1 MNTFS
6 LKELRD
12 CLIDKNAFIAHCA
25 GYAKGVGNNQTD
37 RYSIFERIHHA
48 IFDDIEIS
56 CSTIVPG
63 DNFQGNNYTGT
74 LGIILFPKAPN
85 SITFASCSDSGT
97 SIDIGN
103 PTRRKYKNI
112 KSDISLENIQKCILD
127 RNKTDYNEFCILAYH
142 VVGVLLV
149 PQFKQVLKRVLL
161 LIQSQKFIIDFHTF
175 HIMCSRVE
183 FCTMPNL
190 TINQRLF

>member
-85 SITFASCSDSGT
+85 SITLL
-97 SIDIGN
+97 
-103 PTRRKYKNI
+103 P
-112 KSDISLENIQKCILD
+112 
-127 RNKTDYNEFCILAYH
+127 
-142 VVGVLLV
+142 VVTAELL
-149 PQFKQVLKRVLL
+149 
-161 LIQSQKFIIDFHTF
+161 
-175 HIMCSRVE
+175 
-183 FCTMPNL
+183 
-190 TINQRLF
+190 